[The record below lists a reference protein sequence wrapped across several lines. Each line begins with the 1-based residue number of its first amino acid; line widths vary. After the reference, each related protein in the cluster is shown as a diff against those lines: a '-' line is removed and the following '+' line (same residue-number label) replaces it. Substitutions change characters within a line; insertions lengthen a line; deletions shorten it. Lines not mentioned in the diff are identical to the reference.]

1 MESCRHVINDAAARD
16 YQNMMTT
23 VMSST
28 GSQPVSSLQG
38 LQRGGVIRLTHQHGG
53 NWHCCSICPPTN
65 QNELKLI
72 PYLYHRKKWTG
83 WDLNPRPQPAF
94 LSQLCALSKEAAA
107 IEIELYCSST
117 PTRSTICSLSK
128 QVNC

>member
-38 LQRGGVIRLTHQHGG
+38 LQRGRVIRLTHQTWRQLALLL
-53 NWHCCSICPPTN
+53 NLSDN
-65 QNELKLI
+65 YLK
-72 PYLYHRKKWTG
+72 HARNNTVVV
-83 WDLNPRPQPAF
+83 Q
-94 LSQLCALSKEAAA
+94 QKEMD
-107 IEIELYCSST
+107 
-117 PTRSTICSLSK
+117 R
-128 QVNC
+128 VR